1 MDVIV
6 LHLAWK
12 QLNRHCILVLYCLV
26 RVLRGFPLM
35 QLGLADRDSQSK
47 QNANDMEKYC
57 LSFIWFFFY
66 FRVNYKIVN
75 AQLAIRCPLT

>member
-1 MDVIV
+1 MDFALGMKAALATAVMFYIV
-6 LHLAWK
+6 
-12 QLNRHCILVLYCLV
+12 CLVLRSC
-26 RVLRGFPLM
+26 PLM

-66 FRVNYKIVN
+66 FS
-75 AQLAIRCPLT
+75 